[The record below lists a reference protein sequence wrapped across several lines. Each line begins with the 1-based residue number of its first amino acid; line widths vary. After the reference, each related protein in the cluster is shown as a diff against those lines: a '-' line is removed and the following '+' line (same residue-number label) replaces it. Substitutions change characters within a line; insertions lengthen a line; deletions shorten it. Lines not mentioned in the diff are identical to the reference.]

1 MIQHSSLL
9 EIKAEF
15 SFETQLLWVETLS
28 SAAPYC
34 ITPEQDKSRCH
45 CDNYYTE
52 NEPFSFPFFPS
63 RGGAGEINVRVP
75 CSRAPHKSP
84 LWKAGQ
90 PHSAPR
96 EESGYCSARA
106 QVRHRERLR
115 RNPNACAV
123 GQAAATAGADK
134 GLQVSSPPGSRE
146 LCFRFLHHTRITM
159 HFVTYEMEI
168 LRSSSPP
175 PLPFCT
181 CGEGI
186 SCWTKLG
193 GSISPST
200 IPSRTEQS
208 FRRPLTSILL
218 LDFKAKLR
226 ALFRPNSLGL
236 QIYLTSGSARGD
248 PGPLCHCHGE
258 NASSPSTHLP
268 WETKGQGSQREI
280 YGLPLLKDFSR
291 WLSNGGFFFQVKE
304 ERRKEGEVGRWV
316 RARPQVTLLTAST
329 SGRKTSKQPGCY
341 SLSSCDGSR
350 CQAQQCAQSQPRLCT
365 LSSY

>member
-1 MIQHSSLL
+1 M
-9 EIKAEF
+9 EI
-15 SFETQLLWVETLS
+15 L
-28 SAAPYC
+28 
-34 ITPEQDKSRCH
+34 
-45 CDNYYTE
+45 
-52 NEPFSFPFFPS
+52 
-63 RGGAGEINVRVP
+63 
-75 CSRAPHKSP
+75 
-84 LWKAGQ
+84 
-90 PHSAPR
+90 
-96 EESGYCSARA
+96 
-106 QVRHRERLR
+106 
-115 RNPNACAV
+115 
-123 GQAAATAGADK
+123 
-134 GLQVSSPPGSRE
+134 SSPPS
-146 LCFRFLHHTRITM
+146 
-159 HFVTYEMEI
+159 
-168 LRSSSPP
+168 
-175 PLPFCT
+175 LPFCT

-208 FRRPLTSILL
+208 FCRPLTSILL

-291 WLSNGGFFFQVKE
+291 WLSNGGFFFRVKE

-329 SGRKTSKQPGCY
+329 SGRKTDAASSPAAIRCRAVMAADVRLNSVHKASPG
-341 SLSSCDGSR
+341 SALSAHTR
-350 CQAQQCAQSQPRLCT
+350 PTAEIPMTAA
-365 LSSY
+365 SS